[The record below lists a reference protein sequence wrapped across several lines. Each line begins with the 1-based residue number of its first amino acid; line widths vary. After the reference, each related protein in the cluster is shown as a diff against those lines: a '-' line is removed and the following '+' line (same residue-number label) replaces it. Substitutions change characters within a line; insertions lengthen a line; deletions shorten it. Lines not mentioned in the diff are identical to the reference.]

1 MNFKTIASTA
11 ARVKNAITGNGQP
24 ITTMSAWRDFA
35 GLSPT
40 ASDLSEITYFT
51 CLKTLS
57 ESIGKMPVYLM
68 DADKNRVKGHE
79 TNRILSIQPN
89 AATTPIKFFTY
100 LEYCRNH
107 YGNAYAYIQRDVRGR
122 LEGLYALDPRAVQIW
137 LNNTDMFSS
146 RKYYYY
152 YTDASTGKYYWI
164 NPDDM
169 LHVTS
174 WITERNGLAGKS
186 VREILATNMTGN
198 KAAQEFLN
206 NLYQK
211 GLTANAVVKYVGELS
226 KERQR
231 VLLDNIEQ
239 QARENGRRLISLPVG
254 TDIQTLDLKLT
265 DSQFYELTKYN
276 ALKIAAA
283 FGVEP
288 NHLNDYSKSSY
299 ANSAAQNLSFYVNT
313 LLYNVT
319 LYEQELNRK
328 LLTVKEQ
335 DAGMQFKFNV
345 AVILRGDPTQQADV
359 IQKLVQAGI
368 YSPNDALSLLDRPP
382 TNGGDVHM
390 INGAYVRLEDIGK
403 AYQDGT
409 KNNNDGQE
417 P

>member
-1 MNFKTIASTA
+1 M
-11 ARVKNAITGNGQP
+11 
-24 ITTMSAWRDFA
+24 
-35 GLSPT
+35 
-40 ASDLSEITYFT
+40 
-51 CLKTLS
+51 
-57 ESIGKMPVYLM
+57 
-68 DADKNRVKGHE
+68 
-79 TNRILSIQPN
+79 
-89 AATTPIKFFTY
+89 
-100 LEYCRNH
+100 
-107 YGNAYAYIQRDVRGR
+107 
-122 LEGLYALDPRAVQIW
+122 QIW
-137 LNNTDMFSS
+137 LNNTDDVLLS

-152 YTDASTGKYYWI
+152 YTDTSTGKSYWI

-174 WITERNGLAGKS
+174 WITEHNGLAGKS

-206 NLYQK
+206 DLYQK

-299 ANSAAQNLSFYVNT
+299 ANSSAQSLSFYVNT

-328 LLTVKEQ
+328 LLTAKEQ

-403 AYQDGT
+403 AYQTST

>member
-1 MNFKTIASTA
+1 MKFYKTMAMTA
-11 ARVKNAITGNGQP
+11 AKIRNAITGNGQP
-24 ITTMSAWRDFA
+24 ITTMSAWRDLA

-89 AATTPIKFFTY
+89 DATTPIKFFTY

-107 YGNAYAYIQRDVRGR
+107 YGNAYAYIQRDTRGK
-122 LEGLYALDPRAVQIW
+122 LEGLYALDPRTVQIW
-137 LNNTDMFSS
+137 LNNTDIFSS
-146 RKYYYY
+146 RRYYYY
-152 YTDASTGKYYWI
+152 YTDASTGKSYWI

-169 LHVTS
+169 IHVTS
-174 WITERNGLAGKS
+174 WITEQNGLAGKS
-186 VREILATNMTGN
+186 VREILASNMTGN

-206 NLYQK
+206 KLYQK

-231 VLLDNIEQ
+231 VLLDNIEE
-239 QARENGRRLISLPVG
+239 QARENGRRVISLPVG
-254 TDIQTLDLKLT
+254 TDIQTLDLLLS

-288 NHLNDYSKSSY
+288 NHLNDYSK
-299 ANSAAQNLSFYVNT
+299 
-313 LLYNVT
+313 
-319 LYEQELNRK
+319 
-328 LLTVKEQ
+328 
-335 DAGMQFKFNV
+335 V
-345 AVILRGDPTQQADV
+345 APRMRSVD
-359 IQKLVQAGI
+359 
-368 YSPNDALSLLDRPP
+368 
-382 TNGGDVHM
+382 
-390 INGAYVRLEDIGK
+390 
-403 AYQDGT
+403 
-409 KNNNDGQE
+409 
-417 P
+417 

>member
-1 MNFKTIASTA
+1 M
-11 ARVKNAITGNGQP
+11 
-24 ITTMSAWRDFA
+24 
-35 GLSPT
+35 
-40 ASDLSEITYFT
+40 
-51 CLKTLS
+51 
-57 ESIGKMPVYLM
+57 
-68 DADKNRVKGHE
+68 
-79 TNRILSIQPN
+79 
-89 AATTPIKFFTY
+89 
-100 LEYCRNH
+100 
-107 YGNAYAYIQRDVRGR
+107 
-122 LEGLYALDPRAVQIW
+122 
-137 LNNTDMFSS
+137 
-146 RKYYYY
+146 
-152 YTDASTGKYYWI
+152 
-164 NPDDM
+164 
-169 LHVTS
+169 
-174 WITERNGLAGKS
+174 
-186 VREILATNMTGN
+186 
-198 KAAQEFLN
+198 N

-299 ANSAAQNLSFYVNT
+299 ANSTAQNLSFYVNT

-328 LLTVKEQ
+328 LLTAKEQ

-403 AYQDGT
+403 AYQDST
-409 KNNNDGQE
+409 KNNDSGQE
-417 P
+417 S